1 MHHLLPRGK
10 SLPPFPLVGLIVSS
24 SSLPRAR
31 PSAPPSLRR
40 RCVQRTQ
47 AAARAQGFRCPRGV
61 QHTEGRVHHSV
72 DVRTVSDDAGDAEDV
87 EVGGANCEEEG
98 ESVVYTG
105 VDVQPDGAWE

>member
-10 SLPPFPLVGLIVSS
+10 SLPPSPLVCLIASS
-24 SSLPRAR
+24 SSLPRAK
-31 PSAPPSLRR
+31 PSVPSHRR

-72 DVRTVSDDAGDAEDV
+72 DVRTVSNDAGDPEDM
-87 EVGGANCEEEG
+87 EVGRADCEEEG

-105 VDVQPDGAWE
+105 VDVQPDRAWE